1 MSKRKTKAEKFSPV
15 LPAGVQPASAF
26 TVAGKKALLDMLAA
40 RPLRAALYDESGTEL
55 ADGLGYAQGGVALS
69 DAITGSDTGTAFLSF
84 RDPQWPSA
92 GFMGAAAMRIF
103 DPETGILYAQL
114 NFAQPLN
121 GQGATFR
128 VELPPQLITL

>member
-1 MSKRKTKAEKFSPV
+1 MSKRKRSVSSSKAAETVS
-15 LPAGVQPASAF
+15 PASDF
-26 TVAGKKALLDMLAA
+26 TVAGKKSLLDMLAA

-55 ADGLGYAQGGVALS
+55 ADGLGYTRGGVALS
-69 DAITGSDTGTAFLSF
+69 DAITGSDTGNAFLSF
-84 RDPQWPSA
+84 RDPQWASA

-103 DPETGILYAQL
+103 DPESGVLYAQL